1 MPDSECNAMILSES
15 AADFIIEYGG
25 DAVSVAERYDAEC
38 FQVIN
43 SRYLVIHT
51 PVARMNE
58 ITRFAYNSVPKL
70 YGLMDT
76 TSMDVSGIT
85 RLHRQPYLSLRGSG
99 ILVGVID
106 TGIDYTHQVFRY
118 ANGTTRIVRLWDQSI
133 QGGPMPENTSYGTE
147 YTQEMI
153 NEALA
158 SANPYDIVP
167 SEDTQGHGT
176 VMAGIAAGGYDA
188 ANDFTGAAPEASIAV
203 VKLKP
208 AKNYLR
214 SYYLVKDEAP
224 AFQEND
230 IMMGL
235 RYLLE
240 TARALGKPLVV
251 VLGVGTS
258 SGDHNGLS
266 YLNSY
271 MNDIGDL
278 RGCCMVSACGNEGN
292 EGGHY
297 LGRIEPGEMYED
309 VEIRVDSSENG
320 FITELW
326 GRTPD
331 IFSVGILTPAGE
343 RIEQI
348 PPRYGQ
354 VQTIDFVLEPT
365 QVYIQYKLVESSSGD
380 SLISMR
386 FQNPTPGVWTIR
398 VFGENLVYR
407 TYNMWL
413 PISGFLTEGTY
424 FLKPEPDTTVTSPGD
439 TNTCVNVAAYNHNN
453 DSIYY
458 ASGRGFTPSGRIV
471 PDIAAPGVNVYAPI
485 VGGRFGLRSGT
496 SVAAAHAAGAAALL
510 MEWGIYRQ
518 NNLNMDT
525 TEIKKYLIRGA
536 KRREDIVYPN
546 TLWGFGTLDLY
557 NVFQS
562 LTT

>member
-1 MPDSECNAMILSES
+1 MTDSECNAMILSES

-25 DAVSVAERYDAEC
+25 DAVSVAERYDAQC
-38 FQVIN
+38 FQIID

-51 PVARMNE
+51 PVARMSE
-58 ITRFAYNSVPKL
+58 LSMFAYNAVPKL

-99 ILVGVID
+99 ILIGIID
-106 TGIDYTHQVFRY
+106 TGIDYTHSVFRQ
-118 ANGTTRIVRLWDQSI
+118 ADGTTRIVRLWDQTI
-133 QGGPMPENTSYGTE
+133 EGGPAPVNMAYGTE
-147 YTQEMI
+147 YTDAAI

-158 SANPYDIVP
+158 SDNPYAVVP
-167 SEDTQGHGT
+167 SKDTEGHGT
-176 VMAGIAAGGYDA
+176 VMAGIAAGGMDA

-208 AKNYLR
+208 AKKYLR
-214 SYYLVKDEAP
+214 DYYLVRDGTP

-235 RYLLE
+235 KYLLE
-240 TARALGKPLVV
+240 TARTLGQPLI
-251 VLGVGTS
+251 VLIGVGTS

-266 YLNSY
+266 YLNNY
-271 MNDIGDL
+271 MNDIGNL

-297 LGRIEPGEMYED
+297 FGHIAQGEVYED
-309 VEIRVDSSENG
+309 VEIRVDSGENG
-320 FITELW
+320 FVAELW

-331 IFSVGILTPAGE
+331 IYSVGLMTPSGE
-343 RIEQI
+343 KISRIA
-348 PPRYGQ
+348 PRYGQ

-365 QVYIQYKLVESSSGD
+365 QVYIRYKLVESSSGD
-380 SLISMR
+380 LLISMR

-413 PISGFLTEGTY
+413 PISSFVSEGTY

-439 TNTCVNVAAYNHNN
+439 TDTCVNVAAYDHNN
-453 DSIYY
+453 NSIYY

-471 PDIAAPGVNVYAPI
+471 PDIAAPGVNVYSPVA
-485 VGGRFGLRSGT
+485 GGRFGLRSGT

-510 MEWGIYRQ
+510 MEWGIYRK

-536 KRREDIVYPN
+536 KRQEDIVYPN
-546 TLWGFGTLDLY
+546 TRWGFGTLDLY

>member
-1 MPDSECNAMILSES
+1 MTDSECKAMILSENS
-15 AADFIIEYGG
+15 ADFIIEYGG
-25 DAVSVAERYDAEC
+25 NAVNVSERYDAQC
-38 FQVIN
+38 IQVIN
-43 SRYLVIHT
+43 SRYVIIHT
-51 PVARMNE
+51 PVGRMSE
-58 ITRFAYNSVPKL
+58 ISRFAYNSVPKL

-85 RLHRQPYLSLRGSG
+85 RPHRQPFLSLRGSG
-99 ILVGVID
+99 ILIGIID
-106 TGIDYTHQVFRY
+106 TGIDYTHPVFLQ
-118 ANGTTRIVRLWDQSI
+118 ADGTTRIVRIWDQTI
-133 QGGPMPENTSYGTE
+133 QDGPAPEGIFYGTE
-147 YTQEMI
+147 YDETMI
-153 NEALA
+153 NKAL
-158 SANPYDIVP
+158 SSDNPYALVP
-167 SEDTQGHGT
+167 SRDTEGHGT
-176 VMAGIAAGGYDA
+176 VMAGLAAGGYDA

-214 SYYLVKDEAP
+214 SYNLIRQGAP

-230 IMMGL
+230 IMMGI

-240 TARALGKPLVV
+240 IARSLAQPLVV
-251 VLGVGTS
+251 LLGIGTS

-266 YLNSY
+266 YLNNY
-271 MNDIGDL
+271 MNDVGDL

-292 EGGHY
+292 ESGHY
-297 LGRIEPGEMYED
+297 SGRIEPGTIYED
-309 VEIRVDSSENG
+309 VEIRVDSAENG
-320 FITELW
+320 FTAELW

-331 IFSVGILTPAGE
+331 IFSVGIQTPGGE
-343 RIEQI
+343 RIERI

-365 QVYIQYKLVESSSGD
+365 QIYIQYKLVESSSGD
-380 SLISMR
+380 LLIAMR

-413 PISGFLTEGTY
+413 PISSFLEEGTY
-424 FLKPEPDTTVTSPGD
+424 FLKPDPDITMTSPGD
-439 TNTCVNVAAYNHNN
+439 TNTCVCVAAYNHNN

-458 ASGRGFTPSGRIV
+458 ASGRGFTPSGGIV
-471 PDIAAPGVNVYAPI
+471 PDIAAPGVNVYVP
-485 VGGRFGLRSGT
+485 VPGKRFTQRSGT

-510 MEWGIYRQ
+510 MEWGIYRK

-536 KRREDIVYPN
+536 KRQADIVYPN
-546 TLWGFGTLDLY
+546 TRWGFGTLDLY

>member
-1 MPDSECNAMILSES
+1 
-15 AADFIIEYGG
+15 
-25 DAVSVAERYDAEC
+25 
-38 FQVIN
+38 
-43 SRYLVIHT
+43 
-51 PVARMNE
+51 
-58 ITRFAYNSVPKL
+58 
-70 YGLMDT
+70 
-76 TSMDVSGIT
+76 
-85 RLHRQPYLSLRGSG
+85 
-99 ILVGVID
+99 
-106 TGIDYTHQVFRY
+106 
-118 ANGTTRIVRLWDQSI
+118 
-133 QGGPMPENTSYGTE
+133 
-147 YTQEMI
+147 MI
-153 NEALA
+153 NKAL
-158 SANPYDIVP
+158 SSDNPYALVP
-167 SEDTQGHGT
+167 SRDTEGHGT
-176 VMAGIAAGGYDA
+176 VMAGLAAGGYDA

-214 SYYLVKDEAP
+214 SYNLIRQGAP

-230 IMMGL
+230 IMMGI

-240 TARALGKPLVV
+240 IARSLAQPLVV
-251 VLGVGTS
+251 LLGIGTS

-266 YLNSY
+266 YLNNY
-271 MNDIGDL
+271 MNDVGDL

-292 EGGHY
+292 ESGHY
-297 LGRIEPGEMYED
+297 SGRIEPGTIYED
-309 VEIRVDSSENG
+309 VEIRVDSAENG
-320 FITELW
+320 FTAELW

-331 IFSVGILTPAGE
+331 IFSVGIQTPGGE
-343 RIEQI
+343 RIERI

-365 QVYIQYKLVESSSGD
+365 QIYIQYKLVESSSGD
-380 SLISMR
+380 LLIAMR

-413 PISGFLTEGTY
+413 PISSFLEEGTY
-424 FLKPEPDTTVTSPGD
+424 FLKPDPDITMTSPGD
-439 TNTCVNVAAYNHNN
+439 TNTCVCVAAYNHNN

-471 PDIAAPGVNVYAPI
+471 PDIAAPGVNVYVP
-485 VGGRFGLRSGT
+485 VPGKRFTQRSGT

-510 MEWGIYRQ
+510 MEWGIYRK

-536 KRREDIVYPN
+536 KRQADIVYPN
-546 TLWGFGTLDLY
+546 TRWGFGTLDLY

>member
-1 MPDSECNAMILSES
+1 MTESECRPMILSEDY
-15 AADFIIEYGG
+15 ADFIIEYGG
-25 DAVSVAERYDAEC
+25 DAVSVADRYDAKC
-38 FQVIN
+38 LQVIN
-43 SRYLVIHT
+43 SRYVVIHI
-51 PVARMNE
+51 PVSRMNE
-58 ITRFAYNSVPKL
+58 VTRFAYNAVPKL

-76 TSMDVSGIT
+76 TSMDASGIT
-85 RLHRQPYLSLRGSG
+85 RLHRQPYLSLKGSG
-99 ILVGVID
+99 ILIGIVD
-106 TGIDYTHQVFRY
+106 TGIDYTHPVFLQ
-118 ANGTTRIVRLWDQSI
+118 ADGTTRIVRLWDQNI
-133 QGGPMPENTSYGTE
+133 QDGTMPEGIFYGTE

-158 SANPYDIVP
+158 SDNPYDIVP
-167 SEDTQGHGT
+167 SKDELGHGT
-176 VMAGIAAGGYDA
+176 VLAGIAAGSENK
-188 ANDFTGAAPEASIAV
+188 ANDFTGAAPLAAIGI

-208 AKNYLR
+208 AKGYLR
-214 SYYLVKDEAP
+214 SYNLVKADVP

-230 IMMGL
+230 IMMGIK
-235 RYLLE
+235 YLTD
-240 TARALGKPLVV
+240 TARSLGMPLVICI
-251 VLGVGTS
+251 GVGTS

-271 MNDIGDL
+271 MNDTGSL

-292 EGGHY
+292 ENGHY
-297 LGRIEPGEMYED
+297 FGQLTKDKTYEE
-309 VEIRVDSSENG
+309 VEVRADSSENG
-320 FITELW
+320 FTIELW

-331 IFSVGILTPAGE
+331 IFSIGIVTPLGE
-343 RIEQI
+343 RIERI

-365 QVYIQYKLVESSSGD
+365 EIFVQYKLVESSSGD
-380 SLISMR
+380 ALIVMR
-386 FQNPTPGVWTIR
+386 FQNPTSGVWTIR
-398 VFGENLVYR
+398 VYGENLVYG

-413 PISGFLTEGTY
+413 PISQFLQEGTY
-424 FLKPEPDTTVTSPGD
+424 FLKPNPDFTITSPGD
-439 TNTCVNVAAYNHNN
+439 TETSVNVAAYNHNN

-458 ASGRGFTPSGRIV
+458 ASGRGFTPSGRIT
-471 PDIAAPGVNVYAPI
+471 PDIAAPGVNVFSPV
-485 VGGRFGLRSGT
+485 VGGGFGVRSGT

-510 MEWGIYRQ
+510 MEWGIYLR

-536 KRREDIVYPN
+536 KRKAELVYPN